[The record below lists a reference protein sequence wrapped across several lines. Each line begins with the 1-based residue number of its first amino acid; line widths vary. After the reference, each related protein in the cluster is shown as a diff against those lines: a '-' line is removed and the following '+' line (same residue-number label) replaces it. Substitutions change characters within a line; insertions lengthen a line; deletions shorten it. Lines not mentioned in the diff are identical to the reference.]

1 MELQVGDIGNHKG
14 ILCKIVAQDGG
25 KFTIE
30 TPHGTKIELGFAW
43 LAASWRP
50 LTAVERKIY
59 DDYVQD
65 AADTKH
71 RLDLENVM
79 WERD

>member
-1 MELQVGDIGNHKG
+1 MELQIGDIGNHLN
-14 ILCKIVAQDGG
+14 ILCKITAIDGG
-25 KFTIE
+25 KYTIE

-50 LTAVERKIY
+50 LTAVEHKMY
-59 DDYVQD
+59 DGYVQD
-65 AADTKH
+65 VADTKR
-71 RLDLENVM
+71 RLDQENVM